1 MGAGVVFGSHE
12 EVFLGVHL
20 LNGSKRG
27 FMDLFFEMIRISG
40 PYRPHEILAPV
51 DGFSTSLILL
61 LASLASFLLLEKI
74 IQRI

>member
-40 PYRPHEILAPV
+40 P
-51 DGFSTSLILL
+51 
-61 LASLASFLLLEKI
+61 
-74 IQRI
+74 